1 MPNGGLQIGYSAKM
15 GDDETEAKVANRLL
29 WRRYRATRSGS
40 DFNRPL
46 TYKSYALLRALV
58 TAV

>member
-1 MPNGGLQIGYSAKM
+1 M
-15 GDDETEAKVANRLL
+15 GDGETEAKVANRLL